1 MNTLDA
7 GRLKD
12 ELDTALTQH
21 PRMQRLLERALRSE
35 TVKTV
40 IVHPVTHNSLSG
52 ALAAHNLGLIEA
64 ILVGPKERIMQCAS
78 ENNLDISEL
87 VLHDSEHSHHSAE
100 VAVSL
105 IRQGAANALMKG
117 GLSTDELLGA
127 VLDKVNGIRTDRRI
141 SHVFY
146 LDIPLY
152 HKALLVT
159 DAAINIQPSLRD
171 KKDIIANAIDLAH
184 HIGIPCPK
192 VAILSA
198 VEKVNPDIL
207 STIEAAA
214 LCKMADRKQIT
225 GGLLDGP
232 LAFDNAINREAAIE
246 KGIESEVAG
255 DADIL
260 LAPNLEAGNI
270 LAKQLM
276 YLGNALAAG
285 VLVGARV
292 PIILTSRAEKT
303 TGRILSCAL
312 AQAAAQPEE
321 IFELP

>member
-1 MNTLDA
+1 MEALAA
-7 GRLKD
+7 GRLKE
-12 ELDTALTQH
+12 ELDAALTQH
-21 PRMQRLLERALRSE
+21 PRMQLLLERALRSE
-35 TVKTV
+35 AVKTA
-40 IVHPVTHNSLSG
+40 IVHPVTFNSLSG

-64 ILVGPKERIMQCAS
+64 ILVGPKERITQCAA
-78 ENNLDISEL
+78 ENNLDISAL
-87 VLHDSEHSHHSAE
+87 VIHDSEHSHHSAE

-105 IRQGAANALMKG
+105 VRQGAVNALMKG

-127 VLDKVNGIRTDRRI
+127 VLDKVNGIRTERRI

-171 KKDIIANAIDLAH
+171 KKDIVANAIDLAH
-184 HIGIPCPK
+184 HIGIACPK

-198 VEKVNPDIL
+198 VEKVNPDIP

-214 LCKMADRKQIT
+214 LCKMADRKQIM

-232 LAFDNAINREAAIE
+232 LAFDNAINREAALE

-260 LAPNLEAGNI
+260 LAPDLEAGNI

-303 TGRILSCAL
+303 AGRILSCAL
-312 AQAAAQPEE
+312 AQAAAQPLT
-321 IFELP
+321 ISI